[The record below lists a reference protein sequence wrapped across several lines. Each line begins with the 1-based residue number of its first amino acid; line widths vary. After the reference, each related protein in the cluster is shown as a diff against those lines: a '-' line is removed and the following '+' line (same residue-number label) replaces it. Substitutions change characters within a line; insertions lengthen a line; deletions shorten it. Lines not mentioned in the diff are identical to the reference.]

1 MYSIIWINK
10 TFSGILVTIL
20 LRDVS
25 GLLKLLMGAPKEI
38 WLKDGISILFLKKL
52 KQFKKSTEKKARIS
66 RKTYYE
72 SKETKKKKFIIKKI

>member
-66 RKTYYE
+66 NGKHIM
-72 SKETKKKKFIIKKI
+72 KAKKQK